1 MSETHRCDEY
11 EPCVRLE
18 GREPGVGDTL
28 VDDDDWVVEVDGEY
42 VVGIGEVL
50 DEETNQDKSTGFSKE
65 PAVTKATID
74 AACATASVLTPSGEK
89 ICEEL
94 CVAGDCCANGSCAP
108 TMNCSIYT
116 ACDNIRDVQRDEV
129 LTGGDNQ
136 KESTS
141 QIDDSTAKG
150 IFEKTLKVQETCT
163 ESNVATSNGRKA
175 CEKLCLSHLCC
186 FAPENDCAES
196 LGTQCLEYAACN
208 HLIDWE
214 DR

>member
-1 MSETHRCDEY
+1 
-11 EPCVRLE
+11 LE
-18 GREPGVGDTL
+18 GREPGVGDAL
-28 VDDDDWVVEVDGEY
+28 FDDDDWVDEVDGKY
-42 VVGIGEVL
+42 VVSIMEEL
-50 DEETNQDKSTGFSKE
+50 DEESTSANHDKSTGFSKE

-89 ICEEL
+89 VCEEL
-94 CVAGDCCANGSCAP
+94 CAAGACCANGSCTP
-108 TMNCSIYT
+108 TTNCSIYD
-116 ACDNIRDVQRDEV
+116 ACDNIRDMKKEKI
-129 LTGGDNQ
+129 LTGGDTQNA
-136 KESTS
+136 STS

-150 IFEKTLKVQETCT
+150 ILEKALQVQETCT

-196 LGTQCLEYAACN
+196 LGSQCLEYAACN